1 MKTKLEGAQEKKIKQ
16 NQEFTTYEGKKVQIK
31 AKNKRNDSIWVSV
44 TQGYSI
50 CGRDLAIH
58 SHAVYILYLY
68 YTSGKNLK

>member
-1 MKTKLEGAQEKKIKQ
+1 M
-16 NQEFTTYEGKKVQIK
+16 QIK

-68 YTSGKNLK
+68 YTSGKN